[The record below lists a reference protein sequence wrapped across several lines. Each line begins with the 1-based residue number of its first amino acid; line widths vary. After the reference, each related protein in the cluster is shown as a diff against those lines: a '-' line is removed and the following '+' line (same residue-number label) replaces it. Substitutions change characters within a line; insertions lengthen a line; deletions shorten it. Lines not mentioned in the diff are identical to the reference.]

1 MGLAQVRAGIDAQL
15 VGQPPGCRA
24 VRRECVRL
32 ATAEVERGHQP
43 PDQALVEWV
52 LPDELL
58 QLGDGAGVLAE
69 GDLGIDQVHPRG
81 QPTGIEAGD
90 QPQGRGAL
98 QVGQGRPTPQRERLR
113 EQSGRPVGVVQAERV
128 VAGRRQALEV
138 QDVHAVPRDVEQV
151 AAGRGAQD
159 RGFVGRLDGLAQPR
173 DVDLD
178 RVGGAGRRGVVPDRV
193 DQPVGA
199 HAGAGREGQHREQG
213 PRAMATDRCRHVVHA
228 GVQRAEQADGQPP
241 CARSSHGATVRI
253 RACGRQGSAT
263 VQPFVWALQQP
274 SLIGREPGWT
284 NRRQSEGR

>member
-1 MGLAQVRAGIDAQL
+1 MRWSRPVLTPGSPPEPPWPATSVGRLGAARGLGDHELLPEHRLVGLAQVRAGIDAQL

-58 QLGDGAGVLAE
+58 QLGDGPGVLAE

-113 EQSGRPVGVVQAERV
+113 EQSGRPVGVIQAERV

-138 QDVHAVPRDVEQV
+138 QDVHAVP
-151 AAGRGAQD
+151 
-159 RGFVGRLDGLAQPR
+159 
-173 DVDLD
+173 
-178 RVGGAGRRGVVPDRV
+178 
-193 DQPVGA
+193 
-199 HAGAGREGQHREQG
+199 
-213 PRAMATDRCRHVVHA
+213 
-228 GVQRAEQADGQPP
+228 
-241 CARSSHGATVRI
+241 
-253 RACGRQGSAT
+253 
-263 VQPFVWALQQP
+263 
-274 SLIGREPGWT
+274 
-284 NRRQSEGR
+284 